1 MSSTGE
7 WIISLHP
14 QNGLLLSSKKE
25 QTSDI
30 TESAETQM
38 YSAKWKQPNSTGYL
52 DMIPFIRPSGKCRKK
67 NLCMENRSVEGLGL
81 GRKTNIHLGVQEG
94 FGGRNSGTV
103 MYVASQ
109 VAQW

>member
-14 QNGLLLSSKKE
+14 QNGILLSSKKE

-38 YSAKWKQPNSTGYL
+38 YSAKSKESNSTGYL
-52 DMIPFIRPSGKCRKK
+52 DMIPFIRPSGKGKK
-67 NLCMENRSVEGLGL
+67 KIYE
-81 GRKTNIHLGVQEG
+81 
-94 FGGRNSGTV
+94 
-103 MYVASQ
+103 
-109 VAQW
+109 